1 MSKREIIFDDS
12 EESSR
17 LESSRLEKD
26 LDVSI
31 LYSDGGHNKMTGDEA
46 WGSVVQGDGID
57 VVNKYKHL
65 FLDLKLKN
73 VNLPV
78 GNRDIVIS
86 KFNDVKTQQNNG
98 AELLALLMALRI
110 SKSSSNIV
118 KYIKCDSELLVKWWT
133 KTGPNPKTKR
143 TMDPLKIKYINECI
157 ILRKEFESNGGI
169 IEKISGDDNKS
180 DLGYHK

>member
-1 MSKREIIFDDS
+1 MSKREIEIIFEDS
-12 EESSR
+12 E
-17 LESSRLEKD
+17 ESSRLEKD

-98 AELLALLMALRI
+98 AELLAFLMALRI
-110 SKSSSNIV
+110 SKLSVV

-157 ILRKEFESNGGI
+157 LLRKEFEDKGGI